1 MAELYAD
8 IVVPVARDFFTFRA
22 GEDIAA
28 SLGEGMG
35 VAVQLGPR
43 KRYMGI
49 VWRIHAQKPAFKV
62 IRNIEKIVYPERVLS
77 AEQMDFWEWVSQ
89 YYMCTLGEVMRF
101 AIPAALKPTG
111 LSEKEFERD
120 EFRPREVKFVSLAK
134 SVGGEKE
141 LRTMCESL
149 GRARAQYKAL
159 MEFCSA
165 SGFEEGNNFAE
176 CSGKQVRRD
185 RLAASDAVLKKLE
198 ERGILSVFKR
208 ELTPAEVKDSMEKG
222 GGYILPRLTVPQS
235 TALGQVRD
243 GLSNRKTVLLH
254 GVTGSGKTEIYT
266 HLIADELDA
275 GRSVLYMMP
284 EIAMTSQLVA
294 RIKRVF
300 GDRLTV
306 YHSRM
311 TDRQRA
317 EAYRK
322 LSHSGGG
329 ELILGVRS
337 SVLLPL
343 PQLGLIIVDEEH
355 DQSYKQ
361 AENQPRY
368 NARDCA
374 VYMAGKA
381 GAKCLLASATPSI
394 ESFSNGSSGKYGLVT
409 LSVRYGEAKLPEVI
423 ISDTLK
429 AVKRGERKAHFNK
442 ILLDSIKE
450 ILGEGRQAMLF
461 QNRRAFSPYI
471 ECGSCGWTGHCP
483 RCSVTLS
490 YHRHDNSLRCHLC
503 GFNTAMYVSCP
514 KCGVADLQ
522 PRGFGTEKVE
532 DELAKLFPKARIAR
546 LDRDTSGSARR
557 FEKII
562 GDFEAHRTDILVG
575 TQMIT
580 KGFDFPG
587 VSLVGILN
595 ADNLLNYPDFRAS
608 ERAYQIMTQMAGR
621 AGRSDS
627 PGRVIIQTS
636 QPDNPLIINVRDG
649 DYAGMVNSQL
659 AERAVFGYPPYGK
672 LVNVILKHRN
682 KELLEEG
689 ASYLAARMREIYKE
703 RVYGPHAPL
712 IEKISDENILTILLK
727 IESGRSVV
735 KAKELLGQ
743 IIRNFSERKEFRPLS
758 VSCDVDPQ

>member
-8 IVVPVARDFFTFRA
+8 IVVPVARDFFTFRV
-22 GEDIAA
+22 GKDISD
-28 SLGEGMG
+28 SLGEGTG

-49 VWRIHAQKPAFKV
+49 VWRIHGQSPPFKV
-62 IRNIEKIVYPERVLS
+62 VRNIEKIVYPERIVS
-77 AEQMDFWEWVSQ
+77 REQMDFWEWVSE

-101 AIPAALKPTG
+101 AIPAALKPSG

-120 EFRPREVKFVSLAK
+120 EFKPKEVKFVSLGK
-134 SVGGEKE
+134 SVVSEE
-141 LRTMCESL
+141 DLRRMSESF
-149 GRARAQYKAL
+149 GRARTQYKAF
-159 MEFCSA
+159 MEFCA
-165 SGFEEGNNFAE
+165 AAGFEGGKNFAE
-176 CSGKQVRRD
+176 CSAKQVRRE
-185 RLAASDAVLKKLE
+185 RLAVSDAVLKKLE
-198 ERGILSVFKR
+198 ERETITVLKR
-208 ELTPAEVKDSMEKG
+208 ELTPSESKELSDGPS
-222 GGYILPRLTVPQS
+222 GYILPVLTACQEA
-235 TALGQVRD
+235 TLKEAGA
-243 GLSNRKTVLLH
+243 GFCKGKCVLLH

-300 GDRLTV
+300 GDRLTL

-322 LSHSGGG
+322 LGRSGGG

-343 PQLGLIIVDEEH
+343 PRLGLIIVDEEH
-355 DQSYKQ
+355 DPSYKQ
-361 AENQPRY
+361 AESQPRY

-374 VYMAGKA
+374 VYMAGKVD
-381 GAKCLLASATPSI
+381 AKCLLASATPSI
-394 ESFSNGSSGKYGLVT
+394 ESFSNGLSGKYGLVT
-409 LSVRYGEAKLPEVI
+409 LSERYGHARLPQII
-423 ISDTLK
+423 ISDTLR

-450 ILGEGRQAMLF
+450 TLDAGKQAMLF
-461 QNRRAFSPYI
+461 QNRRAFAPYI
-471 ECGSCGWTGHCP
+471 ECGSCGWTAHCP

-503 GFNTAMYVSCP
+503 GFTTAMYVSCP
-514 KCGVADLQ
+514 KCGSGDLQ

-532 DELAKLFPKARIAR
+532 DELAKLFPEASIAR
-546 LDRDTSGSARR
+546 LDRDTAGSARK

-608 ERAYQIMTQMAGR
+608 ERAYQIMTQMSGR

-636 QPDNPLIINVRDG
+636 QPDNPLIMYVRDG
-649 DYAGMVNSQL
+649 DYTGMVNSQL

-682 KELLEEG
+682 KEFLEEG
-689 ASYLAARMREIYKE
+689 ASYLAGRMREVYKE

-727 IESGRSVV
+727 IEGGRSVV
-735 KAKELLGQ
+735 KAKELLAQ
-743 IIRNFSERKEFRPLS
+743 IIKDFSSRKDFRQLS
-758 VSCDVDPQ
+758 VSCDVDPR